1 MVVKSRYLILIF
13 GLLLSSVLHA
23 TPKIQNWHTSNGA
36 KVMFVPAPD
45 LPMVDIRVVFDAG
58 SARDGDIPGI
68 AMLANSMLP
77 EGAGDWNADEIAERV
92 EKVGAILSIDSL
104 RDMAIVSLRSLT
116 EAKALDMAVETMAT
130 VTAKPAFKQDALN
143 RNLQALKILLRQEQ
157 ESPATVASK
166 AFFKAMYAD
175 HPYAHPSNGTEESIA
190 KMSREA
196 LIHFHK
202 QYYVGKNAVIAIV
215 GAVDRKQAEALAEK
229 VLAGLPAGEDAAPL
243 PEVDYS
249 KTVMRKEIDFP
260 SSQTHL
266 HIGMPVLTRTD
277 PDYFPLYVGNHVL
290 GGNGLVS
297 KLSVE
302 VREKRGFA
310 YSTYSYFS
318 PMRGPGPFMI
328 GLQTKNSQAKEA
340 EAVVLATLKD
350 YLKNGPTDE
359 ELKRSKQNI
368 TGSFP
373 LNLASNKKIIDY
385 IAMLGFYDLPLDYLD
400 NFIDNVNA
408 VSAEQ
413 IKKAFNKRLSTDKF
427 STIVVGQ
434 TGAG

>member
-1 MVVKSRYLILIF
+1 MVVKVRYF
-13 GLLLSSVLHA
+13 ALLFALVLTGVVHA
-23 TPKIQNWHTSNGA
+23 TPKIQNWQTSNGA

-58 SARDGDIPGI
+58 SARDADIPGI

-77 EGAGDWNADEIAERV
+77 EGAGDWDADEIAERV
-92 EKVGAILSIDSL
+92 ESVGAILSIDSL

-116 EAKALDMAVETMAT
+116 EAKALDKAIETMAT
-130 VTAKPAFKQDALN
+130 VIAKPVFKQDALD
-143 RNLQALKILLRQEQ
+143 RNLQALKILLRKEQ
-157 ESPATVASK
+157 ESPASVASK
-166 AFFKAMYAD
+166 AFFRAMYAD
-175 HPYAHPSNGTEESIA
+175 HPYAHPSNGTEQSIT
-190 KMSREA
+190 KMSRPA
-196 LIHFHK
+196 LIDFHK

-215 GAVDRKQAEALAEK
+215 GAVDRQQAEALAEK
-229 VLAGLPAGEDAAPL
+229 VLAGLPAGEHAAPL

-249 KTVMRKEIDFP
+249 KTVMRKEIQFP

-328 GLQTKNSQAKEA
+328 GLQTKNSQAREA
-340 EAVVLATLKD
+340 EKVVLATLKD
-350 YLKNGPTDE
+350 YLENGPTEE
-359 ELKRSKQNI
+359 ELTRSKQNI

-373 LNLASNKKIIDY
+373 LNLASNKKIVEY
-385 IAMLGFYDLPLDYLD
+385 LAVLGFYDLPLDYLD
-400 NFIDNVNA
+400 NFIDNVNS
-408 VSAEQ
+408 VTAEQ
-413 IKKAFNKRLSTDKF
+413 IKEAFNKRLSTDKF

-434 TGAG
+434 TDAG